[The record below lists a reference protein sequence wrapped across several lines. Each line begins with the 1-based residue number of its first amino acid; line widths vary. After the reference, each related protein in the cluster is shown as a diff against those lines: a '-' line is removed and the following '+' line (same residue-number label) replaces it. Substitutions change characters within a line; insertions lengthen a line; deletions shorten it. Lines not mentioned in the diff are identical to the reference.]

1 MFDYNKLSY
10 SEKII
15 QLLDYHGSQAKLS
28 DYLEVS
34 RQSIL
39 NWKED
44 DSSLKGENQIK
55 IDVAYCQA
63 YGFDAINTDEVIR
76 VLFQLQEIDFSY
88 FNPTEEHIIDS
99 ISRISA
105 FGSLEIEESSIT
117 EKKFNKIVVENELI
131 NDLDI
136 RELYSIKNLSA
147 LSNKIIK
154 DAMKQEV
161 FPITTDKIK
170 NWHFNLM
177 SGIRADAG
185 DYSTKIRIIPGSEDL
200 HLTDYRDIPD
210 EMEYWCNKYRS
221 FSSLQDIAQ
230 AHAHFEAIH
239 PFGDGNGRLGRIIM
253 AAQCI
258 QIGLVPPLINK
269 KNKALYLV
277 FLKHAQIHSEYGHLT
292 YFLAKSILDMHYK
305 VYGRNK
311 NFSIIS

>member
-44 DSSLKGENQIK
+44 DSSLKEENQIK
-55 IDVAYCQA
+55 IDVAYCKA
-63 YGFDAINTDEVIR
+63 FGFDAINTDEVIR
-76 VLFQLQEIDFSY
+76 VLSQLQEINFSY
-88 FNPTEEHIIDS
+88 FNPTEDHIIDS

-117 EKKFNKIVVENELI
+117 EKKFNKIVVESELI

-136 RELYSIKNLSA
+136 RELYSIKNLST

-154 DAMKQEV
+154 DAMKREV

-185 DYSTKIRIIPGSEDL
+185 DYSTKIRRIPGSEDL
-200 HLTDYRDIPD
+200 HLTDYRGIPD
-210 EMEYWCNKYRS
+210 EMEYWCNKYKS

-258 QIGLVPPLINK
+258 HIGLIPPLINK

-277 FLKHAQIHSEYGHLT
+277 FLKHAQVNSEYGHLT

-305 VYGRNK
+305 VYGKNK

>member
-1 MFDYNKLSY
+1 MFDYDKLSY
-10 SEKII
+10 SNKII

-28 DYLEVS
+28 DYLDVS
-34 RQSIL
+34 RRAIF

-44 DSSLKGENQIK
+44 DSSLKEENQIK

-63 YGFDAINTDEVIR
+63 FGFEAINTDTI
-76 VLFQLQEIDFSY
+76 LNTISQLDKIDFSY

-99 ISRISA
+99 VSRISS

-117 EKKFNKIVVENELI
+117 EKKFNKVVIENELI
-131 NDLDI
+131 NDFDM
-136 RELYSIKNLSA
+136 RELFSIKNLSA
-147 LSNKIIK
+147 LSNKVIK

-170 NWHFNLM
+170 DWHFNLM

-185 DYSTKIRIIPGSEDL
+185 EYSTKIRIIPGSEDL
-200 HLTDYRDIPD
+200 HLTDPRDIPE
-210 EMEYWCNKYRS
+210 EMEYWCNKYKIFTS
-221 FSSLQDIAQ
+221 IHDIAQ

-258 QIGLVPPLINK
+258 HIGLIPPLINK

-277 FLKHAQIHSEYGHLT
+277 FLKHAQVNSEYGHLA
-292 YFLAKSILDMHYK
+292 YFLAKSILDMHNK
-305 VYGRNK
+305 VYGNNK
-311 NFSIIS
+311 RGQYEN

>member
-15 QLLDYHGSQAKLS
+15 QLLNYHGSQAKLS

-44 DSSLKGENQIK
+44 DSSLKEENKIK
-55 IDVAYCQA
+55 IDIAYCKA
-63 YGFDAINTDEVIR
+63 FGFEAINTDEVIR
-76 VLFQLQEIDFSY
+76 VLSKLQEIDFSY
-88 FNPTEEHIIDS
+88 FNPTEKHIIDS
-99 ISRISA
+99 VSRISA

-117 EKKFNKIVVENELI
+117 EKKFNKVVIENELI
-131 NDLDI
+131 NNLDI
-136 RELYSIKNLSA
+136 KELFSIKNLSA

-177 SGIRADAG
+177 SGIRVDAG
-185 DYSTKIRIIPGSEDL
+185 DYSTKIRIIPGSENL
-200 HLTDYRDIPD
+200 HLTDPRDIPE
-210 EMEYWCNKYRS
+210 EMEHWCNKYRR

-253 AAQCI
+253 SSQCI
-258 QIGLVPPLINK
+258 HIGLIPPLINK

-277 FLKHAQIHSEYGHLT
+277 FLKHAQINSEYGHLT
-292 YFLAKSILDMHYK
+292 YFLAKSILDMQYK
-305 VYGRNK
+305 VYGRRDC
-311 NFSIIS
+311 

>member
-44 DSSLKGENQIK
+44 DSSLKEENQIK

-63 YGFDAINTDEVIR
+63 FEFKAINTDEVIR
-76 VLFQLQEIDFSY
+76 VLSQLQEIDFSY

-117 EKKFNKIVVENELI
+117 EKKFNKVVVENVLI
-131 NDLDI
+131 NNLDI

-170 NWHFNLM
+170 DWHFNLM
-177 SGIRADAG
+177 SGIRADSG
-185 DYSTKIRIIPGSEDL
+185 DYSTKIRIIPGSEEL
-200 HLTDYRDIPD
+200 HLTDYRDIPE
-210 EMEYWCNKYRS
+210 EMEYWCNKYKTFTS
-221 FSSLQDIAQ
+221 IHDIAQ

-239 PFGDGNGRLGRIIM
+239 PFSDGNGRLGRIIM

-258 QIGLVPPLINK
+258 HIGLIPPLINK

-277 FLKHAQIHSEYGHLT
+277 FLKHAQVNSEYGHLT
-292 YFLAKSILDMHYK
+292 YFLAKSILDIHYK

>member
-15 QLLDYHGSQAKLS
+15 QLLNYHGSQAKLS

-44 DSSLKGENQIK
+44 DSSLKEENQIK
-55 IDVAYCQA
+55 IDLAYCKA
-63 YGFDAINTDEVIR
+63 FGFEAINTDEVIR
-76 VLFQLQEIDFSY
+76 VLSQLQEIDFSY

-99 ISRISA
+99 VSRISA

-117 EKKFNKIVVENELI
+117 EKKFNKVVIENELI
-131 NDLDI
+131 NDLDMK
-136 RELYSIKNLSA
+136 ELFSIKNLSA
-147 LSNKIIK
+147 LSNKVIK

-161 FPITTDKIK
+161 FSITTDKIK
-170 NWHFNLM
+170 DWHFNLM

-185 DYSTKIRIIPGSEDL
+185 DYSTYRRIIPRSEEL
-200 HLTDYRDIPD
+200 HLTDPRDIPD
-210 EMEYWCNKYRS
+210 EMGYWCKKYKS

-230 AHAHFEAIH
+230 AHAHFESIH

-258 QIGLVPPLINK
+258 HIGLIPPLINK

-277 FLKHAQIHSEYGHLT
+277 FLKHAQVNSEYGHLT
-292 YFLAKSILDMHYK
+292 YFLAKSILAMHYK
-305 VYGRNK
+305 VYGRKYENK
-311 NFSIIS
+311 